1 MTVQS
6 SSLPRAIL
14 LSHPGRIP
22 HAITRSSGLARV
34 SRRLASGLILLA
46 AGAVL
51 IIGTSARTA
60 KGEGPAGFGPV
71 EHEVKSDYSHIRV
84 RRKGDVRT
92 MVFVRDNGQEAGETM
107 LDLKNPHQLLIPYT
121 RAMFA
126 GYLFRPR
133 PEKVLIVGLGG
144 GAMVQFLKH
153 HQPELQVHAID
164 IDPEVIR
171 IADEYFGTKPTDN
184 IRITAVDGFEYLKE
198 TDNRYDVVFMD
209 AFLKPSSD
217 TDGTGV
223 PLRLKTIKFLKQV
236 QSKLTDGGVVVFNI
250 NPGKTLR
257 RDVGTIRKAFPQS
270 YEFRVFGSKNLVV
283 VGSTSETRQ
292 TGTHLD
298 SVASE
303 LDERFD
309 VTFSFAE
316 LLKRLTR

>member
-1 MTVQS
+1 M
-6 SSLPRAIL
+6 PRAIL
-14 LSHPGRIP
+14 LRHPGRLP
-22 HAITRSSGLARV
+22 RAICRPSELAQAQQRLV
-34 SRRLASGLILLA
+34 SVVILLA

-51 IIGTSARTA
+51 INNTPALAA
-60 KGEGPAGFGPV
+60 KGKTPASLGPV

-84 RRKGDVRT
+84 RRNGDVRT
-92 MVFVRDNGQEAGETM
+92 MVFVRDNGQEVGETM
-107 LDLKNPHQLLIPYT
+107 LDLKKPQQLLVPYT
-121 RAMFA
+121 QAMFA

-164 IDPEVIR
+164 IDPEVVR

-184 IRITAVDGFEYLKE
+184 IRITAVDGFKYLKE
-198 TDNRYDVVFMD
+198 TDDRYDVVFMD

-223 PLRLKTIKFLKQV
+223 PLRLKTIEFLKQV

-270 YEFRVFGSKNLVV
+270 YEFRVFGSKNLIV

-292 TGTHLD
+292 QRAQLD
-298 SVASE
+298 PVASE
-303 LDERFD
+303 LDERFGAS
-309 VTFSFAE
+309 FSFADI
-316 LLKRLTR
+316 LKRLTR